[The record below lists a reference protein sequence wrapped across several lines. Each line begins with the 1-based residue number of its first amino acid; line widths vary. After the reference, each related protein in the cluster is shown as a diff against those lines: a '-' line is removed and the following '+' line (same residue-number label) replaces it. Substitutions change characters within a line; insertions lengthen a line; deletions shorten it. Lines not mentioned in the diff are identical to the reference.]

1 MFQKLK
7 FALMRMMQG
16 RHGADQLSRFMLW
29 AALLL
34 YALSMVPALWFFS
47 YLGLAVLLLSLF
59 RALSKNAPRRYAEN
73 AKYLQLTAKL
83 RAEWSQARARF
94 KNRKAYKYL
103 RCPNCRSWLKL
114 KRGAGEGT
122 LTCGKCRHAFK
133 AKA

>member
-29 AALLL
+29 VAIAL
-34 YALSMVPALWFFS
+34 YALSIVPG
-47 YLGLAVLLLSLF
+47 LGLMTYAGFALLVLSLI
-59 RALSKNAPRRYAEN
+59 RSLSRNSTRRYAEN
-73 AKYLQLTAKL
+73 AKYLQMTAKI
-83 RAEWSQARARF
+83 RAEWSQGRARF
-94 KNRKAYKYL
+94 QNRREYKYL
-103 RCPNCRSWLKL
+103 RCPKCRSWLKL

-122 LTCGKCRHAFK
+122 LTCGKCKHAFK